1 MRLYSTALSPT
12 ISRSGYTVKTGY
24 AGGFKG
30 GYYHHSQYG
39 VRHYQKVV
47 ETAARYHL
55 MIDAHEP
62 IKETGIRRT
71 WPNMMTRE
79 GARGME
85 WNAWSEGNSAD
96 YLCILPFVR
105 LLSGPMDY
113 TPGIFDINYNRAKA
127 DKGRLEWNGPNADCC
142 IKTTIARQIANWVI
156 IYSPL
161 QMASDLIENYD
172 GQPGFKFFRDFN
184 ADCDWSEALMGE
196 IGRYIVVARRAGE
209 SYFIGA
215 GTDSEARTLEL
226 PSLSSPRARHIQ
238 PTYMPTTSSRATRHD
253 WLSRR
258 AS

>member
-1 MRLYSTALSPT
+1 MERLV
-12 ISRSGYTVKTGY
+12 G
-24 AGGFKG
+24 
-30 GYYHHSQYG
+30 
-39 VRHYQKVV
+39 
-47 ETAARYHL
+47 
-55 MIDAHEP
+55 
-62 IKETGIRRT
+62 
-71 WPNMMTRE
+71 
-79 GARGME
+79 
-85 WNAWSEGNSAD
+85 GNSAD

-215 GTDSEARTLEL
+215 GTDGEARTPEL
-226 PSLSSPRARHIQ
+226 PSLSSPRARRYSRHICRRHQ
-238 PTYMPTTSSRATRHD
+238 VGRPVTTGYLVAKVDISRHADHTD
-253 WLSRR
+253 GSDRR
-258 AS
+258 TGRDPCPVRS

>member
-1 MRLYSTALSPT
+1 MP
-12 ISRSGYTVKTGY
+12 
-24 AGGFKG
+24 
-30 GYYHHSQYG
+30 
-39 VRHYQKVV
+39 
-47 ETAARYHL
+47 AAWNGTL
-55 MIDAHEP
+55 
-62 IKETGIRRT
+62 GRR
-71 WPNMMTRE
+71 N
-79 GARGME
+79 G
-85 WNAWSEGNSAD
+85 AD

-172 GQPGFKFFRDFN
+172 GQPGSSSSATSMPIATGRKL
-184 ADCDWSEALMGE
+184 LMGE
-196 IGRYIVVARRAGE
+196 NRPVYIVVARRAGE

-226 PSLSSPRARHIQ
+226 PSLSSPREDIYSRHICRRHQVGRPVTTGYLVAQVDISRHADHTDGSDRRTGRDPCPCKKLELSLNYIEQ
-238 PTYMPTTSSRATRHD
+238 PCRVYVSYAAAGLLHYKSLKRV
-253 WLSRR
+253 LLL
-258 AS
+258 